1 MGRKVTLTKG
11 DLGGSKTSQTT
22 AKTNSSKNINN
33 VKKSMKK
40 ADNISNQNLSLL
52 DILPPLIVGI
62 IILSTWE
69 LTVRMMNI
77 QPYILPSPSVIIK
90 SLISEWNTLFPALL
104 ITLQMTLIAFFTAII
119 SGVLI
124 AILFTQSKWIE
135 RSFYPYAVI
144 LQTTPLIAIAP
155 LIIIW
160 FKDNTFGALVLCA
173 WIVAFFPIVSNT
185 TLGLNSVDKNL
196 VNLFKLYQANRW
208 QTLIYLSLPSA
219 LPYFLGALKIIG
231 GLALIGAIAAE
242 FVSGTGGTKSGLAYQ
257 MLMASYN
264 LQIPKMF
271 ASLLLISLTGIT
283 IFTVLNYISY
293 LLLKKWHE
301 SAIS

>member
-1 MGRKVTLTKG
+1 MQK
-11 DLGGSKTSQTT
+11 S
-22 AKTNSSKNINN
+22 N
-33 VKKSMKK
+33 KKI
-40 ADNISNQNLSLL
+40 ISLEVIAP
-52 DILPPLIVGI
+52 ILVGVI
-62 IILSTWE
+62 FFSTWE
-69 LTVRMMNI
+69 LAVRIMATP
-77 QPYILPSPSVIIK
+77 PYILPSPSLIART
-90 SLISEWNTLFPALL
+90 LISDWNTLFPALL
-104 ITLQMTLIAFFTAII
+104 ITLQMTLIAFITAII

-124 AILFTQSKWIE
+124 AVLFTQSKWVE

-185 TLGLNSVDKNL
+185 TLGLNSVDQNL
-196 VNLFKLYQANRW
+196 VNLFKLYKANRW
-208 QTLIYLSLPSA
+208 QTLINLSLPSA
-219 LPYFLGALKIIG
+219 LPYFLGGLKISG

-242 FVSGTGGTKSGLAYQ
+242 FVSGTGGAKSGLAYQ

-271 ASLLLISLTGIT
+271 AALFLISLTGVT
-283 IFTVLNYISY
+283 LFTVLNYISY
-293 LLLKKWHE
+293 LLLKNWHE
-301 SAIS
+301 STM

>member
-1 MGRKVTLTKG
+1 MLKSEYKFNSKNNSHNYIEPSKKITRK
-11 DLGGSKTSQTT
+11 
-22 AKTNSSKNINN
+22 SSKKI
-33 VKKSMKK
+33 
-40 ADNISNQNLSLL
+40 LSL
-52 DILPPLIVGI
+52 DIIAPIIVGI
-62 IILSTWE
+62 LFLTGWE
-69 LTVRMMNI
+69 LITKIMKI
-77 QPYILPSPSVIIK
+77 PPYILPSPSLTAKTLV
-90 SLISEWNTLFPALL
+90 SEWNTLFPALL
-104 ITLQMTLIAFFTAII
+104 ITLQMTLIAFFTAIV
-119 SGVLI
+119 SGVFI

-185 TLGLNSVDKNL
+185 TLGLNSVDLNL
-196 VNLFKLYQANRW
+196 VNLFKLYKANRW
-208 QTLIYLSLPSA
+208 QTLINLSLPSA
-219 LPYFLGALKIIG
+219 LPYFLGGLKISG

-242 FVSGTGGTKSGLAYQ
+242 FVSGTGGAKSGLAYQ

-271 ASLLLISLTGIT
+271 AALFLISLTGVA
-283 IFTVLNYISY
+283 IFTVLNYLSY
-293 LLLKKWHE
+293 LLLKNWHE
-301 SAIS
+301 SAM

>member
-1 MGRKVTLTKG
+1 MQKSTK
-11 DLGGSKTSQTT
+11 K
-22 AKTNSSKNINN
+22 I
-33 VKKSMKK
+33 
-40 ADNISNQNLSLL
+40 ISIEIISP
-52 DILPPLIVGI
+52 ILVGVFFF
-62 IILSTWE
+62 STWE
-69 LTVRMMNI
+69 LAVRIMATP
-77 QPYILPSPSVIIK
+77 PYILPSPSLIVRT
-90 SLISEWNTLFPALL
+90 LISDWNTLFPALL
-104 ITLQMTLIAFFTAII
+104 ITLQMTLIAFITAII

-185 TLGLNSVDKNL
+185 TLGLNSVDQNL
-196 VNLFKLYQANRW
+196 VNLFKLYKANRW
-208 QTLIYLSLPSA
+208 QTLIHLSLPSA
-219 LPYFLGALKIIG
+219 LPYFLGGLKISG

-242 FVSGTGGTKSGLAYQ
+242 FVSGTGGAKSGLAYQ

-271 ASLLLISLTGIT
+271 AALFLISITGVTLFT
-283 IFTVLNYISY
+283 ILNYISY
-293 LLLKKWHE
+293 LLLKNWHE
-301 SAIS
+301 STM

>member
-1 MGRKVTLTKG
+1 MQK
-11 DLGGSKTSQTT
+11 S
-22 AKTNSSKNINN
+22 N
-33 VKKSMKK
+33 KKI
-40 ADNISNQNLSLL
+40 ISLEVIAP
-52 DILPPLIVGI
+52 ILVGVI
-62 IILSTWE
+62 FFSTWE
-69 LTVRMMNI
+69 LAVRIMATP
-77 QPYILPSPSVIIK
+77 PYILPSPSLIART
-90 SLISEWNTLFPALL
+90 LISDWDTLFPALL
-104 ITLQMTLIAFFTAII
+104 ITLQMTLIAFITAII

-124 AILFTQSKWIE
+124 AVLFTQSKWIE

-185 TLGLNSVDKNL
+185 TLGLNSVDQNL
-196 VNLFKLYQANRW
+196 VNLFKLYKANRW
-208 QTLIYLSLPSA
+208 QTLINLSLPSA
-219 LPYFLGALKIIG
+219 LPYFLGGLKISG

-242 FVSGTGGTKSGLAYQ
+242 FVSGTGGAKSGLAYQ

-271 ASLLLISLTGIT
+271 AALFLISLTGVT
-283 IFTVLNYISY
+283 LFTVLNYISY
-293 LLLKKWHE
+293 LLLKNWHE
-301 SAIS
+301 STM

>member
-1 MGRKVTLTKG
+1 MIKF
-11 DLGGSKTSQTT
+11 
-22 AKTNSSKNINN
+22 AKKF
-33 VKKSMKK
+33 
-40 ADNISNQNLSLL
+40 LSLEV
-52 DILPPLIVGI
+52 IAPISIGVI
-62 IILSTWE
+62 FLSIWE
-69 LTVRMMNI
+69 LTVKIMETP
-77 QPYILPSPSVIIK
+77 PYILPSPSLIIRT
-90 SLISEWNTLFPALL
+90 LIIERNTLFPALL
-104 ITLQMTLIAFFTAII
+104 ITLQITLIAFATAII

-124 AILFTQSKWIE
+124 AILFSQSKWIE

-160 FKDNTFGALVLCA
+160 FKDNTFAALILCA

-196 VNLFKLYQANRW
+196 VNLFKLYKANRW
-208 QTLIYLSLPSA
+208 QTLINLSLPSA
-219 LPYFLGALKIIG
+219 LPYFLGGLKISV

-242 FVSGTGGTKSGLAYQ
+242 FVSGTGGAKSGLAYQ

-271 ASLLLISLTGIT
+271 AALLLISLTGVTLFMI
-283 IFTVLNYISY
+283 VSYISY
-293 LLLKKWHE
+293 LLLKNWHE
-301 SAIS
+301 STM

>member
-1 MGRKVTLTKG
+1 MQK
-11 DLGGSKTSQTT
+11 S
-22 AKTNSSKNINN
+22 N
-33 VKKSMKK
+33 KKI
-40 ADNISNQNLSLL
+40 ISLEV
-52 DILPPLIVGI
+52 IAPIVVGVI
-62 IILSTWE
+62 FFSTWE
-69 LTVRMMNI
+69 LAVRIMATP
-77 QPYILPSPSVIIK
+77 PYILPSPSLIART
-90 SLISEWNTLFPALL
+90 LISDWDTLFPALL
-104 ITLQMTLIAFFTAII
+104 ITLQMTLIAFITAII

-185 TLGLNSVDKNL
+185 TLGLNSVDQNL
-196 VNLFKLYQANRW
+196 VNLFKLYKANRW
-208 QTLIYLSLPSA
+208 QTLINLSLPSA
-219 LPYFLGALKIIG
+219 LPYFLGGLKISG

-242 FVSGTGGTKSGLAYQ
+242 FVSGTGGAKSGLAYQ

-271 ASLLLISLTGIT
+271 AALFLISLTGVT
-283 IFTVLNYISY
+283 LFTVLNYISY
-293 LLLKKWHE
+293 LLLKNWHE
-301 SAIS
+301 STM